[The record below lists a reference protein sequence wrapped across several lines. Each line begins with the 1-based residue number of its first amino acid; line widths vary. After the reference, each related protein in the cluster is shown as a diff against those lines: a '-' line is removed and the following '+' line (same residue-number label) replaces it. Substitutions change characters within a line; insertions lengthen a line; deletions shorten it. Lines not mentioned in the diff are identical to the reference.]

1 MLHALFVRHAES
13 EWNRLGIIQGQHLDA
28 PGLSSAGDVQARALA
43 EDLAGCGAQRLVTS
57 SLRRARETAAAIG
70 TRLLLEPVVDAAWD
84 ERGFGSAEG
93 VPFSSFA
100 PGTFGVADGQ
110 VVDADRAPEGGES
123 LRDVYHRAELALAEL
138 APGAIVVTHAVVL
151 RCVLSLRDGI
161 SCEDMVFEPLTNASA
176 YRVELEVDR
185 PGR

>member
-13 EWNRLGIIQGQHLDA
+13 EWNRLGVIQGQHLGA

-70 TRLLLEPVVDAAWD
+70 TRLLLEPVVDPAWD

-123 LRDVYHRAELALAEL
+123 LRDVYRRAELALAEL

-185 PGR
+185 QGR